1 MDTQFSEY
9 RIMWVLVLIQ
19 VDQPVQK
26 LELF

>member
-19 VDQPVQK
+19 VDQPVQQ